1 MPSARPVFKL
11 VSVTLAA
18 WFVGCMDPTG
28 SRSTAV
34 WTGGLS
40 ASSTST
46 VTVTSTNPSAAPRDT
61 TLDVQV
67 NGSGFD
73 KGATAS
79 FQRSGVV
86 DSRVR
91 VNSTRFVK
99 PSQLVANL
107 TIAATADTGLY
118 DVAVSNLSGTKGIG
132 TELFAVKGRLIVLSP
147 TSVSFS
153 STQGGNPDPKTV
165 TVSNGG
171 LGKLSGLGV
180 GAITYGSGQPT
191 GWLTASLSATSA
203 PTTLTLTA
211 TSGSLASGTYT
222 ATVPVTSSVAINSPQ
237 TLSVTF
243 SANMP
248 PFAAVAMGVGGDQT
262 CGLSPANGWY
272 CWGDNQQGGLGDGT
286 TTNRVTP
293 VAVTG
298 GLTFATVSSGGINF
312 TCGLTAANAAYCW
325 GNNWYGQLGDGTMT
339 DRHTP
344 VAVTGGP
351 TFVTAT
357 AGLNHTCGLTADS
370 LAYCWGRN
378 TFGQLGVGDTTRRLT
393 PVAVAGG
400 LRFASLRAMSQ
411 HTCGVTGVGAAY
423 CWGENDTGQLG
434 DGTQTFR
441 YTPVAVKGGLTF
453 VSLNDGDNP
462 NHTCGLTSGGAA
474 YCWGYNNSGQLGDG
488 TTTQRL
494 TPVAVVGGLRFAEV
508 SGSCG
513 RTDAGAA
520 YCWGYNAHGELGD
533 GTTTQRLTP
542 VPVTGGLTFT
552 ALSLGGGHPCGL
564 AAGIMYCWGWNGLG
578 ALGDGTT
585 TSRSSPTPVRA
596 P

>member
-11 VSVTLAA
+11 VSIALAA
-18 WFVGCMDPTG
+18 WFVGCTDPTG
-28 SRSTAV
+28 SRSTAEL
-34 WTGGLS
+34 TGVAS
-40 ASSTST
+40 ARSTST
-46 VTVTSTNPSAAPRDT
+46 VTVTSTMPSAAPRDT

-67 NGSGFD
+67 NGSGFG
-73 KGATAS
+73 KGAIAS
-79 FQRSGVV
+79 FQLNGIV

-91 VNSTRFVK
+91 VNSTQFVK
-99 PSQLVANL
+99 STQVVANL
-107 TIAATADTGLY
+107 TIAATADTGQY

-132 TELFAVKGRLIVLSP
+132 TELFAVKVKGSVIALSP
-147 TSVSFS
+147 TSVNFS
-153 STQGGNPDPKTV
+153 SIQGGNPDPKTV
-165 TVSNGG
+165 NVSNSG

-180 GAITYGSGQPT
+180 GTITYAAGQPT
-191 GWLTASLSATSA
+191 GWLTVSLSATSG

-211 TSGSLASGTYT
+211 TSGSLPSGTTYT

-248 PFAAVAMGVGGDQT
+248 PFAADAMGVGGDQT
-262 CGLSPANGWY
+262 CGLSHANGGWY

-286 TTNRVTP
+286 TTNRLTP

-312 TCGLTAANAAYCW
+312 TCGLTATNAAYCW

-339 DRHTP
+339 DSHTP
-344 VAVTGGP
+344 VAVTTGGL
-351 TFVTAT
+351 TFVTVT
-357 AGLNHTCGLTADS
+357 AGLNHTCGLTADG

-400 LRFASLRAMSQ
+400 LRFASLRAMSL
-411 HTCGVTGVGAAY
+411 HTCGLTGLGAAY
-423 CWGENDTGQLG
+423 CWGLNDSGQLG
-434 DGTQTFR
+434 DGTQTYR

-453 VSLNDGDNP
+453 VSLSDGDYP
-462 NHTCGLTSGGAA
+462 THTCGLTSGGAA
-474 YCWGYNNSGQLGDG
+474 YCWGYNNTGQLGDG
-488 TTTQRL
+488 TTTERL
-494 TPVAVVGGLRFAEV
+494 TPVAVVGGLLFAEL

-520 YCWGYNAHGELGD
+520 YCWGGE
-533 GTTTQRLTP
+533 TVNSLTP
-542 VPVTGGLTFT
+542 GLVPGGLKFT

-564 AAGIMYCWGWNGLG
+564 AAGIMYCWGWNGYG

-585 TSRSSPTPVRA
+585 TSRSSPTPVSA